1 MIKRDSTLILTLS
14 LFKAKVE
21 MNYEKSIHDIMGI
34 NMYPYLFKV
43 VVRSVHQNGLLILW
57 ARKSYFE
64 EML

>member
-34 NMYPYLFKV
+34 NMYPYLLKV
-43 VVRSVHQNGLLILW
+43 VVRSVHQNSCDFSVLKMHL
-57 ARKSYFE
+57 K
-64 EML
+64 

>member
-43 VVRSVHQNGLLILW
+43 VVRRVHQNSCDFSVLKMHL
-57 ARKSYFE
+57 K
-64 EML
+64 